1 LALTPGTALRPS
13 SVTAKIGEGGM
24 GEVYTRFGEETN
36 MFRKTSGRLAVT
48 LVALALALVSA
59 PVWAQTLPTAKP
71 EAVGMSSVRLERL
84 TATLKDYVESDR
96 IAGLVAIVARRGQIA
111 YFESFGM
118 RDREAGAPM
127 GNDSIFRIASQTKAL
142 TSVCVMI
149 LQERGQLLI
158 TDPIAKYLPEFRSRT
173 VAVDDGRGGYDVVSA
188 RRPITIRDHL
198 RHTSG
203 ISYGNGLGIDL
214 WKEAGVL
221 GWYFANRDEPI
232 RDTVARMGP
241 LPAVAHPGE
250 SWVYGYNADILGALV
265 EVVSGRPFDV
275 FLQEELLGP
284 LGMSDTHFYL
294 PEEKRD
300 RLTTVYSSIPGEGIA
315 RAPDP
320 GYMDDGGLFG
330 TIGQGQYVDGPRKS
344 FSGGAGLLSTAG
356 DYATFLQMILNGGE
370 LNGVRILSPNTVKLM
385 TVNHLGD
392 VPFRPGQG
400 FGLGFSVV
408 TDLGARGVPGSV
420 GEFGWGGAYHST
432 YWVDPEEELVA
443 VYLTQ
448 LIPAI
453 DIDDQDKFRALL
465 YQAIVE

>member
-1 LALTPGTALRPS
+1 MFGKTLRQL
-13 SVTAKIGEGGM
+13 
-24 GEVYTRFGEETN
+24 F
-36 MFRKTSGRLAVT
+36 VT
-48 LVALALALVSA
+48 LAALGLVLVTV
-59 PVWAQTLPTAKP
+59 PVWAQTLRTVEP
-71 EAVGMSSVRLERL
+71 EAVGMSSERLERL
-84 TATLKDYVESDR
+84 TATLEAYVER
-96 IAGLVAIVARRGQIA
+96 NQMAGGVSIVARRGQIA
-111 YFESFGM
+111 YLESFGM
-118 RDREAGAPM
+118 RDREAGSPM
-127 GNDSIFRIASQTKAL
+127 ADDSIFRIASQTKAL

-158 TDPIAKYLPEFRSRT
+158 TDPIAKYLPEFRDRT
-173 VAVDDGRGGYDVVSA
+173 VAVDDGRGGYDIVSA

-203 ISYGNGLGIDL
+203 ISYGNGLGVEL
-214 WKEAGVL
+214 WKEAGVI
-221 GWYFANRDEPI
+221 GWYFANREETI
-232 RDTVARMGP
+232 RETVARMGP
-241 LPAVAHPGE
+241 LPAVTHPGE
-250 SWVYGYNADILGALV
+250 SWVYGYNTDILGALI

-275 FLQEELLGP
+275 FLQEELVGP
-284 LGMSDTHFYL
+284 LGMNDTHFYL

-300 RLTTVYSSIPGEGIA
+300 RLTAVYSSVAGGGIE

-320 GYMDDGGLFG
+320 GYMQDGGIFG
-330 TIGQGQYVDGPRKS
+330 TIGQGQYVDGPRQS
-344 FSGGAGLLSTAG
+344 FSGGAGLLSTAR
-356 DYATFLQMILNGGE
+356 DYATFLQMMLNGGE
-370 LNGVRILSPNTVKLM
+370 LNGVRILSPSTVQLM

-408 TDLGARGVPGSV
+408 TDVGARGVPGSV
-420 GEFGWGGAYHST
+420 GEFGWAGAYHST

-453 DIDDQDKFRALL
+453 DVDDQDKFRVLL

>member
-1 LALTPGTALRPS
+1 MSRKSSGWLTA
-13 SVTAKIGEGGM
+13 
-24 GEVYTRFGEETN
+24 
-36 MFRKTSGRLAVT
+36 T
-48 LVALALALVSA
+48 LIALALSLASA
-59 PVWAQTLPTAKP
+59 PLWAQTLPTAEP
-71 EAVGMSSVRLERL
+71 ETVGLSSERLERL
-84 TATLKDYVESDR
+84 TATLEEYVESDR
-96 IAGLVAIVARRGQIA
+96 IAGSVAIVLRRGQIA
-111 YFESFGM
+111 YLESFGM

-127 GNDSIFRIASQTKAL
+127 ANDSIFRIASQTKAL

-149 LQERGQLLI
+149 LQERGQLLL
-158 TDPIAKYLPEFRSRT
+158 TDPMSKYLPEFRDRT
-173 VAVDDGRGGYDVVSA
+173 VAVDDGRGGYDIVSA
-188 RRPITIRDHL
+188 KRPITIRDLL

-203 ISYGNGLGIDL
+203 ISYGNGLGVDL

-232 RDTVARMGP
+232 RDTVARMGS

-275 FLQEELLGP
+275 FLQEELLEP
-284 LGMSDTHFYL
+284 LGMRDTHFFL

-300 RLTTVYSSIPGEGIA
+300 RLTTVYSSVAEAGVE

-320 GYMDDGGLFG
+320 GYMDDRGIFG

-344 FSGGAGLLSTAG
+344 VSGGAGLLSTAR
-356 DYATFLQMILNGGE
+356 DYAAFLQMLLNGGE
-370 LNGVRILSPNTVKLM
+370 LNGVRILNPNTVKLM

-408 TDLGARGVPGSV
+408 IDLGARGVPGSV

-453 DIDDQDKFRALL
+453 DIDDQNKFRALL